1 MRNKTYPLSFAFSSM
16 LCLPAMALTPS
27 EKAPEKK
34 PNIIFILC
42 DDGGYADFGFQGSR
56 QFRTPHLDKLAKKGV
71 IFEQAYTTDAV
82 SGPSRAGLM
91 TGRYQQRFGIEENNV
106 VGYMSTNGKLVKH
119 DMGVDLKERFISD
132 YLSEAGYKCGVFG
145 KWHLGSEDQYHP
157 LKRGYDTFV
166 GFRSGGRSFYPLS
179 PKQSAGDNSDKRLE
193 YGFGNYKEP
202 EAYLTDV
209 LANEACKYIQKN
221 KENPFFV
228 YLAFNA
234 VHSPLEIDPKD
245 EAAFPSIK
253 DPKRRKLA
261 AMALSMDRAIGR
273 VYDTLVKNGLDKNT
287 ILVFSNDNGGP
298 HVTNTS
304 NYPLRG
310 MKATFL
316 EGGIRVPAF
325 MVYPGVVKANSRYA
339 YPISFLDFLP
349 TFARAA
355 GVEIPSERGIDGV
368 DLLPYI
374 NRQKTERPHQTLYW
388 KCENRGVV
396 RDGDMKFMRFPDRPA
411 ELYDISTD
419 EGEKNNLAAQHPE
432 LIKKYYQM
440 LSNWEMTLSRP
451 AWMLQRKYEK
461 RILEEYYENDQYNNP
476 IEQK

>member
-1 MRNKTYPLSFAFSSM
+1 MRNKTFPLSVAFSSV
-16 LCLPAMALTPS
+16 LCLPSVGAAPS
-27 EKAPEKK
+27 EKAPKEK
-34 PNIIFILC
+34 PNIIFILS
-42 DDGGYADFGFQGSR
+42 DDAGYADFGFQGSH
-56 QFRTPHLDKLAKKGV
+56 QFSTPNLDKLSKLGV
-71 IFEQAYTTDAV
+71 IFNQAYTTDAV

-106 VGYMSTNGKLVKH
+106 SGLMSTNGKCTKA
-119 DMGVDLKERFISD
+119 DMGVNLKERFISD
-132 YLSEAGYKCGVFG
+132 YLSEVGYKCAIFG

-157 LKRGYDTFV
+157 FKRGFDEFV
-166 GFRSGGRSFYPLS
+166 GFRSGGRSFYPIA
-179 PKQSAGDNSDKRLE
+179 PKKLEGDNFDKKLE
-193 YGFGNYKEP
+193 YGFENYKEP
-202 EAYLTDV
+202 KSYLTDV
-209 LANEACKYIQKN
+209 LGNEACKFIQANKN
-221 KENPFFV
+221 NSFFV

-245 EAAFPSIK
+245 ESKFATIK

-273 VYDTLVKNGLDKNT
+273 VYDTLVKNGLEKNT

-325 MVYPGVVKANSRYA
+325 MVYPGVIKENSRYA
-339 YPISFLDFLP
+339 YPISFMDFLP
-349 TFARAA
+349 TFANVA
-355 GVEIPSERGIDGV
+355 GAQLSSENPVDGV
-368 DLLPYI
+368 NLLPYLLGQ
-374 NRQKTERPHQTLYW
+374 NKERPHQTLYW
-388 KCENRGVV
+388 KCEGRGVV

-411 ELYDISTD
+411 ELYDISKDVT
-419 EGEKNNLAAQHPE
+419 EKNNLAAQHPD
-432 LIKKYYQM
+432 LIKKYYEM
-440 LSNWEMTLSRP
+440 LSDWEMTLSRP
-451 AWMLQRKYEK
+451 VWMLQRKYEK
-461 RILEEYYENDQYNNP
+461 RILQEYYENEQYNNP